1 MHRSCGPEVFIQES
15 TWAHMM
21 YSLGTRTLRIRAG
34 SPYSHEDTQYSGA
47 QFSARALFSSD
58 LVRMAQIVVAS
69 KFAFCNT
76 NALRRRVQFL

>member
-21 YSLGTRTLRIRAG
+21 YSLGTEPSGLEQARHTVM
-34 SPYSHEDTQYSGA
+34 STQYSGV

-58 LVRMAQIVVAS
+58 LVRMTQIVVAS

-76 NALRRRVQFL
+76 NALRSTVQFL